1 MKANLTTLATETQA
15 NYNDS
20 IPLWE
25 SMRKSAIT
33 DCSSPVFTVTDC
45 GHITQGGEA
54 LARCADKR
62 SAMNILEASGW
73 KRMSKNTLGTFYSL

>member
-1 MKANLTTLATETQA
+1 MKANLTTADQA

-20 IPLWE
+20 IPLWA
-25 SMRKSAIT
+25 SMRKSAVAT
-33 DCSSPVFTVTDC
+33 HSSPVFTVTDC

-62 SAMNILEASGW
+62 SAMNILEAAGW
-73 KRMSKNTLGTFYSL
+73 KHMSKNTLGTFYSL